1 MILLSKP
8 QSVNYY
14 YDEVGVNTVY
24 MTKKFE
30 NKGRL
35 KRKVGTLRTIRL
47 EKRHLFN
54 LIVTLTVRWYSLLL
68 CGSATV
74 LFGVPLTI
82 TPFRNLHMTSLLRKI
97 TKCLIIFLVFL
108 SEFHTDN
115 LVFQIFLKFISR
127 LRKSNN
133 EVNTISVTTNRRAK
147 QVVVIETTMKS

>member
-54 LIVTLTVRWYSLLL
+54 LIVTLTVR
-68 CGSATV
+68 
-74 LFGVPLTI
+74 
-82 TPFRNLHMTSLLRKI
+82 
-97 TKCLIIFLVFL
+97 
-108 SEFHTDN
+108 
-115 LVFQIFLKFISR
+115 
-127 LRKSNN
+127 
-133 EVNTISVTTNRRAK
+133 
-147 QVVVIETTMKS
+147 